1 MYEVKIMAKLNK
13 IIVDSIE
20 YDVGE
25 VQRVN
30 DLPATITTD
39 SPEIIIYNNQ
49 LYIKT
54 IGENDVMTYE
64 LIKAGSSEDIEACFP
79 YFDAQTLVFT
89 ADSTAVDE
97 LNAMV
102 INSLEK
108 GY

>member
-1 MYEVKIMAKLNK
+1 MAKLNK

-64 LIKAGSSEDIEACFP
+64 LIKAGSSEDIEAFFP
-79 YFDAQTLVFT
+79 FFDSQTLVFT

>member
-1 MYEVKIMAKLNK
+1 MAKLTTITIDNK
-13 IIVDSIE
+13 LYDIGEIKRVDSI
-20 YDVGE
+20 
-25 VQRVN
+25 
-30 DLPATITTD
+30 PSTINNN

-49 LYIKT
+49 LYLKT
-54 IGENDVMTYE
+54 IAENGNMSYE
-64 LIKAGSSEDIEACFP
+64 VIKADGDVEAFFP
-79 YFDAQTLVFT
+79 FFDSQTLVFT

>member
-1 MYEVKIMAKLNK
+1 MAKLTTITIDNTL
-13 IIVDSIE
+13 
-20 YDVGE
+20 YDIGE
-25 VQRVN
+25 IKRVN
-30 DLPATITTD
+30 SIPSTINNN

-49 LYIKT
+49 LYLKAIAED
-54 IGENDVMTYE
+54 GSMSYE
-64 LIKAGSSEDIEACFP
+64 VIKAEEDIDVFVP
-79 YFDAQTLVFT
+79 FFDSQTLVFT